1 MTALTDRFMLDT
13 LADGH
18 DRLLSS
24 LDVAAKL
31 YALLPDG
38 VTLQALT
45 VLPHEVAGQV
55 SSLDDDGAIARVV
68 WISQMPHWRFEQSLP
83 WESDF
88 LPKPYV
94 TISAVTDMD
103 DMPVRIWAHVAADSR
118 KATAET
124 DAESEVE
131 SETEEK
137 GEAA

>member
-24 LDVAAKL
+24 LDVAMKL

-68 WISQMPHWRFEQSLP
+68 WIAQMPHWRFEQSLP
-83 WESDF
+83 WESEF

-118 KATAET
+118 KAEA

-131 SETEEK
+131 PETEEK